1 MAKIAI
7 IGTGYVG
14 LASAV
19 GFAQLGHDVVG
30 IDIDETKVQKLT
42 SGKSPIFEKDI
53 EKFLAKSLKKKKIT
67 FSTDYKKISKAKFVF
82 LCLPTPQLD
91 DGSADTSFI
100 LESSK
105 LLSKHI
111 SDSATLVIKST
122 VPVNTWKAVKQL
134 LNRKDVSIVSNPE
147 FLREGTALE
156 DFFKPDRIVVGCE
169 FEKKAKEVANL
180 YKAKNAKVVFTDNTS
195 AEIIKYAS
203 NSFLAIKLSFVNEI
217 AAYAESTDA
226 NALEVLHAMGL
237 DKRIGKEFLKP
248 GPGWGGMCF
257 PKDVSALKESARE
270 KNVPIPLLDAALES
284 NLKAHARIVKK
295 ISDALGGSLKDKNVA
310 VWGLAFKANTD
321 DIRET
326 PAIDTAVE
334 LHKAGAKVRFHDPQ
348 AADHFE
354 KLMTSMGVP
363 TDQFEN
369 KYDALN
375 GADGLIVLTE
385 WKQYRAPDFE
395 EIKSRLKLPV
405 IFDGRNLYN
414 TKKVLEQGF
423 QYYAIGKAI

>member
-14 LASAV
+14 LSSAV
-19 GFAQLGHDVVG
+19 GFAHLGHDVVG
-30 IDIDETKVQKLT
+30 IDIDESKVKKLT
-42 SGKSPIFEKDI
+42 SGNSPIFEKNI

-67 FSTDYKKISKAKFVF
+67 FSSDYKKISKAKFVF

-91 DGSADTSFI
+91 DGSADTSYI

-105 LLSKHI
+105 LLSKHLT
-111 SDSATLVIKST
+111 DSATLVIKST
-122 VPVNTWKAVKQL
+122 VPVNTWKAVKQV

-169 FEKKAKEVANL
+169 IEKKAKEVANL

-295 ISDALGGSLKDKNVA
+295 IGDAIGGSLKDKKVA

-321 DIRET
+321 DTRFS
-326 PAIDTAVE
+326 PAISVVE
-334 LHKAGAKVRFHDPQ
+334 LLIAEGAKVTAFDPVVKQ
-348 AADHFE
+348 VEGLAIDVKSE
-354 KLMTSMGVP
+354 IIQSV
-363 TDQFEN
+363 EN
-369 KYDALN
+369 VDA
-375 GADGLIVLTE
+375 IVVLTE
-385 WKQYRAPDFE
+385 WQEFKSIKP
-395 EIKSRLKLPV
+395 EI
-405 IFDGRNLYN
+405 
-414 TKKVLEQGF
+414 
-423 QYYAIGKAI
+423 IGKAVKQKIIIDSRNLLDKSKWEKQGFRFIGNGYN

>member
-30 IDIDETKVQKLT
+30 IDIDETKVQKLV
-42 SGKSPIFEKDI
+42 SGKSPI
-53 EKFLAKSLKKKKIT
+53 KKKKIS

-105 LLSKHI
+105 LLSKHL

-122 VPVNTWKAVKQL
+122 VPVNTWKAVKQV
-134 LNRKDVSIVSNPE
+134 LNRKDISIVSNPE

-169 FEKKAKEVANL
+169 VEKKAKEVANL

-295 ISDALGGSLKDKNVA
+295 ISDALGGSLKDKKVA

-321 DIRET
+321 DTRFS
-326 PAIDTAVE
+326 PAISVVE
-334 LHKAGAKVRFHDPQ
+334 LLIAAGAKVTAFDPVVKQ
-348 AADHFE
+348 VKGLAIDVKSE
-354 KLMTSMGVP
+354 IVQSV
-363 TDQFEN
+363 EN
-369 KYDALN
+369 VDAVV
-375 GADGLIVLTE
+375 VLTE
-385 WKQYRAPDFE
+385 WQEFKS
-395 EIKSRLKLPV
+395 IKPEV
-405 IFDGRNLYN
+405 
-414 TKKVLEQGF
+414 
-423 QYYAIGKAI
+423 IGKAVKQKIIVDSRNLLDKSKWEKQGFRFIGNGYN

>member
-42 SGKSPIFEKDI
+42 KGKSPIFEKDI
-53 EKFLAKSLKKKKIT
+53 EKLLAKSLKKKKIT
-67 FSTDYKKISKAKFVF
+67 FSTDYKKISNAKFVF

-91 DGSADTSFI
+91 DGSADTSYI
-100 LESSK
+100 LESAK
-105 LLSKHI
+105 LLSKHL

-122 VPVNTWKAVKQL
+122 VPVNTWKEVEKV

-169 FEKKAKEVANL
+169 VEKKAKEVANL
-180 YKAKNAKVVFTDNTS
+180 YKAKNTKVVFTDNTS

-295 ISDALGGSLKDKNVA
+295 IGDALGGSLKDKNVA

-321 DIRET
+321 DTRFS
-326 PAIDTAVE
+326 PAISVVE
-334 LHKAGAKVRFHDPQ
+334 LLIAQGAKVTAFDPVVKQ
-348 AADHFE
+348 VKGLAIDVKSE
-354 KLMTSMGVP
+354 IVQSV
-363 TDQFEN
+363 EN
-369 KYDALN
+369 VDA
-375 GADGLIVLTE
+375 IVVLTE
-385 WKQYRAPDFE
+385 WQEFKSIKPEVIGRAVKQKIIID
-395 EIKSRLKLPV
+395 S
-405 IFDGRNLYN
+405 RNLLD
-414 TKKVLEQGF
+414 KSKWEKQGF
-423 QYYAIGKAI
+423 RFIGNGYN

>member
-53 EKFLAKSLKKKKIT
+53 EKFLSKSLKKKNIS

-91 DGSADTSFI
+91 DGSADTSYI

-105 LLSKHI
+105 LLSKHLG
-111 SDSATLVIKST
+111 DSATLVIKST
-122 VPVNTWKAVKQL
+122 VPVNTWQAVKQV

-169 FEKKAKEVANL
+169 VEKKAKEVANL

-295 ISDALGGSLKDKNVA
+295 ISDALGGSLKDKKVA

-321 DIRET
+321 DTRFS
-326 PAIDTAVE
+326 PAISVVE
-334 LHKAGAKVRFHDPQ
+334 LLIAAGAKVSAFDPVVKQ
-348 AADHFE
+348 VKGLAIDVKSE
-354 KLMTSMGVP
+354 IVQSV
-363 TDQFEN
+363 EN
-369 KYDALN
+369 VDA
-375 GADGLIVLTE
+375 IVVLTE
-385 WKQYRAPDFE
+385 WQEFKS
-395 EIKSRLKLPV
+395 IKPEV
-405 IFDGRNLYN
+405 
-414 TKKVLEQGF
+414 
-423 QYYAIGKAI
+423 IGKAVKQKIVIDSRNLLDKSKWEKQGFRFIGNGYN

>member
-30 IDIDETKVQKLT
+30 IDIDEAKVQKLT
-42 SGKSPIFEKDI
+42 KGKSPIFEKNI
-53 EKFLAKSLKKKKIT
+53 EKFLAKSLKKKKIS

-91 DGSADTSFI
+91 DGSADTSYI

-105 LLSKHI
+105 LLSKHL

-122 VPVNTWKAVKQL
+122 VPVNTWKEVKEV

-169 FEKKAKEVANL
+169 VEKKAKEVTNL

-295 ISDALGGSLKDKNVA
+295 ISDALGGSLKDKKVA

-321 DIRET
+321 DTRFS
-326 PAIDTAVE
+326 PAISVVE
-334 LHKAGAKVRFHDPQ
+334 LLIAQGAKVTAFDPVVEQ
-348 AADHFE
+348 VKDLAIDVKSE
-354 KLMTSMGVP
+354 IVQSV
-363 TDQFEN
+363 EN
-369 KYDALN
+369 VDA
-375 GADGLIVLTE
+375 IVVLTE
-385 WKQYRAPDFE
+385 WQEFKS
-395 EIKSRLKLPV
+395 IKPEV
-405 IFDGRNLYN
+405 
-414 TKKVLEQGF
+414 
-423 QYYAIGKAI
+423 IGKAVKQKIIVDSRNLLDKSKWEKQGFRFIGNGYN

>member
-91 DGSADTSFI
+91 DGSADTSYI

-169 FEKKAKEVANL
+169 VEKKAKEVANL
-180 YKAKNAKVVFTDNTS
+180 YKAKNAKVVFTDSTS

-321 DIRET
+321 DTRFS
-326 PAIDTAVE
+326 PAISVVE
-334 LHKAGAKVRFHDPQ
+334 LLIAAGAKVTAFDPVVKQ
-348 AADHFE
+348 VKGLAIDVKSE
-354 KLMTSMGVP
+354 IVQSV
-363 TDQFEN
+363 EN
-369 KYDALN
+369 VDAVV
-375 GADGLIVLTE
+375 VLTE
-385 WKQYRAPDFE
+385 WQEFKS
-395 EIKSRLKLPV
+395 IKPEV
-405 IFDGRNLYN
+405 
-414 TKKVLEQGF
+414 
-423 QYYAIGKAI
+423 IGKAVKQKIVIDSRNLLDKSKWEKQGFRFIGNGYN

>member
-30 IDIDETKVQKLT
+30 IDIDDTKVQKLT

-53 EKFLAKSLKKKKIT
+53 EKFLVKSLKKKNIT

-105 LLSKHI
+105 LLSKHL

-122 VPVNTWKAVKQL
+122 VPVNTWKDVKQV

-169 FEKKAKEVANL
+169 VEKKAKEVANL

-321 DIRET
+321 DTRFS
-326 PAIDTAVE
+326 PAISVVE
-334 LHKAGAKVRFHDPQ
+334 LLIAAGAKVTAFDPVVKQ
-348 AADHFE
+348 VKGLAIDVKSE
-354 KLMTSMGVP
+354 IVQSV
-363 TDQFEN
+363 EN
-369 KYDALN
+369 VDA
-375 GADGLIVLTE
+375 IVVLTE
-385 WKQYRAPDFE
+385 WQEF
-395 EIKSRLKLPV
+395 KSIRPEV
-405 IFDGRNLYN
+405 
-414 TKKVLEQGF
+414 
-423 QYYAIGKAI
+423 IGKAVKQKIVIDSRNLLDKSKWEKQGFRFIGNGYN

>member
-53 EKFLAKSLKKKKIT
+53 EKFLVKSLKKKNIS

-91 DGSADTSFI
+91 DGSADTTYI

-105 LLSKHI
+105 LLSKHL

-122 VPVNTWKAVKQL
+122 VPVNTWKAVKQV

-295 ISDALGGSLKDKNVA
+295 ISDALGGSLKDKKVA

-321 DIRET
+321 DTRFS
-326 PAIDTAVE
+326 PAISVVE
-334 LHKAGAKVRFHDPQ
+334 LLIAAGAKVTAFDPVVKQ
-348 AADHFE
+348 VKGLSIDIKSE
-354 KLMTSMGVP
+354 IIQSV
-363 TDQFEN
+363 EN
-369 KYDALN
+369 VDAVV
-375 GADGLIVLTE
+375 VLTE
-385 WKQYRAPDFE
+385 WQEFKS
-395 EIKSRLKLPV
+395 IKPEV
-405 IFDGRNLYN
+405 
-414 TKKVLEQGF
+414 
-423 QYYAIGKAI
+423 IGKAVKQKIIVDSRNLLDKSKWEKHGFRFIGNGYN

>member
-14 LASAV
+14 LSSAV
-19 GFAQLGHDVVG
+19 GFAHHGHDVVG
-30 IDIDETKVQKLT
+30 IDIDENKVEKLT
-42 SGKSPIFEKDI
+42 SGKSPIFEKNI
-53 EKFLAKSLKKKKIT
+53 EKYLSKSLKKKKIV
-67 FSTDYKKISKAKFVF
+67 FSTNYEKISNCKFVF
-82 LCLPTPQLD
+82 LCLPTPQQD
-91 DGSADTSFI
+91 DGSADTSYI

-105 LLSKHI
+105 LLSKYLN
-111 SDSATLVIKST
+111 DSATVVIKST
-122 VPVNTWKAVKQL
+122 VPVNTWKRVKEV
-134 LNRKDVSIVSNPE
+134 LNRTDISIVSNPE
-147 FLREGTALE
+147 FLREGTALD
-156 DFFKPDRIVVGCE
+156 DFFNPDRIVVGSE
-169 FEKKAKEVANL
+169 DEKKAKAVANL
-180 YKAKNAKVVFTDNTS
+180 YKAKKAKVVFTDNTS

-295 ISDALGGSLKDKNVA
+295 VSDAVGGSLNGKNVA

-321 DIRET
+321 DMRFS
-326 PAIDTAVE
+326 PAISVIE
-334 LHKAGAKVRFHDPQ
+334 LLIASGAKVTAFDPVVKEVKDLAIEVKSELIQ
-348 AADHFE
+348 SIENADAI
-354 KLMTSMGVP
+354 V
-363 TDQFEN
+363 
-369 KYDALN
+369 
-375 GADGLIVLTE
+375 VLTE
-385 WKQYRAPDFE
+385 WQEF
-395 EIKSRLKLPV
+395 KSVKPEL
-405 IFDGRNLYN
+405 
-414 TKKVLEQGF
+414 
-423 QYYAIGKAI
+423 IGKAIKQKIVVDARNLLDKTKWEKSGFRFIGNGYN

>member
-169 FEKKAKEVANL
+169 VEKKAKEVANL
-180 YKAKNAKVVFTDNTS
+180 YKAKNTKVVFTDNTS

-321 DIRET
+321 DTRFS
-326 PAIDTAVE
+326 PAISVVE
-334 LHKAGAKVRFHDPQ
+334 LLIAAGAKVTAFDPVVKQ
-348 AADHFE
+348 VKGLAIVVKSE
-354 KLMTSMGVP
+354 IVQSV
-363 TDQFEN
+363 EN
-369 KYDALN
+369 VDAVV
-375 GADGLIVLTE
+375 VLTE
-385 WKQYRAPDFE
+385 WQEFKS
-395 EIKSRLKLPV
+395 IKPEV
-405 IFDGRNLYN
+405 
-414 TKKVLEQGF
+414 
-423 QYYAIGKAI
+423 IGKAVKQKIVIDSRNLLDKSKWEKQGFRFIGNGYN

>member
-42 SGKSPIFEKDI
+42 KGKSPIFEKDI
-53 EKFLAKSLKKKKIT
+53 EKLLAKSLKKKKIT

-91 DGSADTSFI
+91 DGSADTSYI

-105 LLSKHI
+105 LLSKHL

-122 VPVNTWKAVKQL
+122 VPVNTWKEVEKV

-169 FEKKAKEVANL
+169 VEKKAKEVANL

-295 ISDALGGSLKDKNVA
+295 IGDALGGSLKDKNVA

-321 DIRET
+321 DTRFS
-326 PAIDTAVE
+326 PAISVVE
-334 LHKAGAKVRFHDPQ
+334 LLIAQGAKVTAFDPVVKQ
-348 AADHFE
+348 VKGLAIDVKSE
-354 KLMTSMGVP
+354 IVQSV
-363 TDQFEN
+363 EN
-369 KYDALN
+369 VDA
-375 GADGLIVLTE
+375 IVVLTE
-385 WKQYRAPDFE
+385 WQEFKSIKPELIGRAVKQKIIID
-395 EIKSRLKLPV
+395 S
-405 IFDGRNLYN
+405 RNLLD
-414 TKKVLEQGF
+414 KSKWEKQGF
-423 QYYAIGKAI
+423 RFIGNGYN

>member
-14 LASAV
+14 LSSAV
-19 GFAQLGHDVVG
+19 GFAHHGHDVVG
-30 IDIDETKVQKLT
+30 IDIDENKVEKLT
-42 SGKSPIFEKDI
+42 SGKSPIFEKNI
-53 EKFLAKSLKKKKIT
+53 EKYLSKSLKKKKIV
-67 FSTDYKKISKAKFVF
+67 FSTNYEKISNCKFVF
-82 LCLPTPQLD
+82 LCLPTPQQD
-91 DGSADTSFI
+91 DGSADTSYI

-105 LLSKHI
+105 LLSKYLN
-111 SDSATLVIKST
+111 DSATVVIKST
-122 VPVNTWKAVKQL
+122 VPVNTWKRVKEV
-134 LNRKDVSIVSNPE
+134 LNRTDISIVSNPE
-147 FLREGTALE
+147 FLREGTALD
-156 DFFKPDRIVVGCE
+156 DFFNPDRIVVGSE
-169 FEKKAKEVANL
+169 DEKKAKAVANL
-180 YKAKNAKVVFTDNTS
+180 YKAKKAKVVFTDNTS

-295 ISDALGGSLKDKNVA
+295 VSDAVGGSLNGKNVA

-321 DIRET
+321 DMRFS
-326 PAIDTAVE
+326 PAISVIE
-334 LHKAGAKVRFHDPQ
+334 LLIASGAKVTAFDPVVKEVKDLAIEVKSELIQ
-348 AADHFE
+348 SIENADAI
-354 KLMTSMGVP
+354 V
-363 TDQFEN
+363 
-369 KYDALN
+369 
-375 GADGLIVLTE
+375 VLTE
-385 WKQYRAPDFE
+385 WQEF
-395 EIKSRLKLPV
+395 KSVKPEL
-405 IFDGRNLYN
+405 
-414 TKKVLEQGF
+414 
-423 QYYAIGKAI
+423 IGKAVKQKIVVDARNLLDKTKWEKSGFRFIGNGYN